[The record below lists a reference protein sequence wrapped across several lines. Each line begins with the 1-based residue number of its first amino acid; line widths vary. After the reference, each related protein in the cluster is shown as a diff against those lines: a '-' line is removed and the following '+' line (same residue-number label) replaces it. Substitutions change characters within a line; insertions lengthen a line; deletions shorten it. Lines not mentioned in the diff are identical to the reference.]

1 MIRILRL
8 SPERALAR
16 ASKHFLVAAS
26 DRCPKCRSTFVGQE
40 PAFVHCRC
48 CGAMARIAWAPDRP
62 PAGRR
67 AGAAGY
73 ETRRRRART

>member
-48 CGAMARIAWAPDRP
+48 CGAMARIAKGSLLAQELFELRSGLRLGP
-62 PAGRR
+62 
-67 AGAAGY
+67 
-73 ETRRRRART
+73 